1 MISRAI
7 VDRVPHL
14 LWTYSADGVADYVNA
29 AWTEYTGIRE
39 ATAASTLDWECVL
52 PATERTSFAAGFD
65 GAMIRVLRFC
75 DEFSIQSRDGEM
87 RRHSIVIEPV
97 WDALGHLTAWLGSA
111 TDVEDLRRIESSSAA
126 REREYKREIT
136 RSAIFQRAVLPPHL
150 PKVAGLSFDAIYEPG
165 LSEAK
170 VGGDWY
176 DAVRLLDGRVL
187 VTIGDV
193 AGHGVHAAVIMGV
206 VRQIMRGIAQLHAD
220 PATMLDAADRALA
233 IEYPDVIVT
242 AWVGVFDLIE
252 RTLTYASAGHP
263 PPLLLAPDGGVR
275 ELDHLTLPIG
285 LREGHQGITSIAALE
300 NGTVVWLYTDGLIEA
315 THDIIAGLKTLHRTA
330 HRLGMQTV
338 VHPAATIRHLVI
350 PNGSPDDV
358 AILVVKTNFNE
369 AETSFSRW
377 NFDSMDGEH
386 AAETRCAF
394 AAALP
399 SISFSPSHIANAVVV
414 LGELCGNVAR
424 YAEGSI
430 DVVLDQTGRQAVLHV
445 LDRGVGFRHLSRL
458 PNDPFSETGRGLYIV
473 SQLTTEFTV
482 TQRDGGGSHA
492 RAVLIGRYPASLLR
506 EPTARVHPI
515 RIESATSRV
524 DAVS

>member
-1 MISRAI
+1 MITHATI
-7 VDRVPHL
+7 DRIPHM
-14 LWTYSADGVADYVNA
+14 LWTYTADGVADYVNA
-29 AWTEYTGIRE
+29 VWTEYTGIRE
-39 ATAASTLDWECVL
+39 ATAESTLDWEYVL
-52 PATERTSFAAGFD
+52 SPTERTSFADGFD
-65 GAMIRVLRFC
+65 GAIMRTLRFC
-75 DEFSIQSRDGEM
+75 DEFSVQRRDGEM
-87 RRHSIVIEPV
+87 RRHRIVIEPV
-97 WDALGHLTAWLGSA
+97 WDALGHLTGWLGSA
-111 TDVEDLRRIESSSAA
+111 ADVEDLRRIESSFAA
-126 REREYKREIT
+126 QEREYKREIT
-136 RSAIFQRAVLPPHL
+136 RSAIFQRAVLPPQL

-233 IEYPDVIVT
+233 IEYPDVLVT
-242 AWVGVFDLIE
+242 AWVGVFDLVE

-263 PPLLLAPDGGVR
+263 PPLLVAPDGGVR

-285 LREGHQGITSIAALE
+285 LREGHQGITSTAALE
-300 NGTVVWLYTDGLIEA
+300 NGAVVWLYTDGLIEA
-315 THDIIAGLKTLHRTA
+315 THDVIAGIKALHRA
-330 HRLGMQTV
+330 AQRLDVQMV

-350 PNGSPDDV
+350 PDGSPDDV
-358 AILVVKTNFNE
+358 AILVVRTNLNE

-377 NFDSMDGEH
+377 RFDSPDGEH
-386 AAETRCAF
+386 AAQTRLAF

-399 SISFSPSHIANAVVV
+399 SMAFSPSQIANAVVV

-424 YAEGSI
+424 YAEGSV

-458 PNDPFSETGRGLYIV
+458 PNDQFSETGRGLYIV

-492 RAVLIGRYPASLLR
+492 RAVLVGRYPAPLLR
-506 EPTARVHPI
+506 EPPARINPI
-515 RIESATSRV
+515 RIDYAPRV
-524 DAVS
+524 GAAS